1 MYPSVI
7 LGCCSACLVY
17 QMHDEYNYIG
27 QAEWLDKPHLFLHC
41 TLCTAVV
48 VWLCKNII
56 SSKVCIMQIKFTLR
70 YEIATTIIKKKY
82 WNISFVKIKQFM
94 FMFFCRVVSYFMKFY
109 ISDFEYLYSLL
120 CIIKK
125 SLDENWKIV
134 IFPSRS
140 SSWLSLNQSWNV
152 KIGNFLPLQYSL
164 QLLYSWTTLIL
175 APDMLILASVSTAAR
190 ICCTGYLQFYT

>member
-1 MYPSVI
+1 MAVCMYPSVI

-70 YEIATTIIKKKY
+70 YEIATTIMKKIPKHY
-82 WNISFVKIKQFM
+82 VCQNKRVQ
-94 FMFFCRVVSYFMKFY
+94 FMFFCCVVSYFMKFY

-125 SLDENWKIV
+125 SLDKNWKVGSVVV
-134 IFPSRS
+134 IFSSRS
-140 SSWLSLNQSWNV
+140 SS
-152 KIGNFLPLQYSL
+152 
-164 QLLYSWTTLIL
+164 
-175 APDMLILASVSTAAR
+175 
-190 ICCTGYLQFYT
+190 